1 MATVPTSKVQTKRK
15 RSAKAS
21 VQQRIACFMLAIGDL
36 NPKFKK

>member
-15 RSAKAS
+15 KSPKAS
-21 VQQRIACFMLAIGDL
+21 TQQRIACFLAALPDL